1 MVMVSRMSASAS
13 EILAGALQD
22 YNRALIVGDTT
33 THGKGTVQML
43 IDLGDRL
50 QEENPP
56 KLGALKLTIQQ
67 FYRVNGD
74 STQNRGVAS
83 DIVVPSLTEVL
94 ATGEKDL
101 EHALAFSQVPPV
113 DHDDLDMVPPGV
125 KEVLKARSAARVKD
139 SKDFAKFLKELEGV
153 KLRKDRKKTPL
164 SEKELKEQ
172 FSKDEADKAAKVED
186 GDTPEPQEKGTYK
199 YKRTFQNDEFLHI
212 MADFIQGKKLL
223 SANK

>member
-1 MVMVSRMSASAS
+1 MVLTSRLSASAS

-22 YNRALIVGDTT
+22 YARALVVGDSA
-33 THGKGTVQML
+33 THGKGTVQQL
-43 IDLGDRL
+43 IDLGSQVQSDP
-50 QEENPP
+50 PP

-139 SKDFAKFLKELEGV
+139 SKDFAKFVKLAGLCDRFAGATFVPPMEGYVRRMLWALAAEGV
-153 KLRKDRKKTPL
+153 IPDDACDDPWGPSLPAEERDSVRRAVR
-164 SEKELKEQ
+164 
-172 FSKDEADKAAKVED
+172 DAR
-186 GDTPEPQEKGTYK
+186 GT
-199 YKRTFQNDEFLHI
+199 RVTLP
-212 MADFIQGKKLL
+212 
-223 SANK
+223 